1 MERNRVEQNNSI
13 QILEELDKG
22 NFCNIELP
30 LTNSMKSDIT
40 AMYLGKDK
48 DGRYNFYD
56 GGGASGTFKMSEEFI
71 LKRDINITKQFDEER
86 TFELYQELN
95 KKVDRVKQKNR
106 DSR

>member
-1 MERNRVEQNNSI
+1 MQKNNSI
-13 QILEELDKG
+13 QILEDLEKG
-22 NFCNIELP
+22 NFCGIELP
-30 LTNSMKSDIT
+30 LTNSMKSNIT

-71 LKRDINITKQFDEER
+71 LRRDINITKQFDEEK

-95 KKVDRVKQKNR
+95 RKTDRVKHKNR